1 MNKKLA
7 LLSLGLLM
15 AGGAVAQNT
24 TTGQV
29 IGHVSDPDGQPVARA
44 AVKVGE
50 RVVAVNDKN
59 GNFTLTKLPAGTRSV
74 TISYIG
80 MKSIK
85 TSVSSTMNVTMEWDN
100 ANLD

>member
-7 LLSLGLLM
+7 LLSLSLLM

-50 RVVAVNDKN
+50 RVVAVTDK
-59 GNFTLTKLPAGTRSV
+59 TVILPSLSCLLALVLSPLA
-74 TISYIG
+74 
-80 MKSIK
+80 
-85 TSVSSTMNVTMEWDN
+85 TS
-100 ANLD
+100 A